1 MIDDILNQT
10 TRALLQL
17 TLIPGLGPK
26 RLFTLLDTH
35 TDPRAILDATAS
47 SLRQMLSVGRGTADR
62 IVRGRQESLE
72 ALQREIELINQYD
85 TNLVSILDDEYPK
98 LLRMINDPPCILY
111 VQGDLQWCKTG
122 PSVAIVGSRRCS
134 AYGRDQAGRLSAGL
148 AQAGLTIVSGGA
160 RGIDSE
166 AHRGALRVNGQTIA
180 VLGSGLANVYPPEN
194 DELFAEIAEHE
205 GAVVSELAMATEPIA
220 KNFPRRNRIISG
232 LSLGT
237 LVIEASERSG
247 ALITARLACEDH
259 NRTLM
264 ILPGRVDSPTS
275 AGCLRILR
283 QGWGELVRD
292 VADILETLD
301 AGGVN
306 FLLDATIPQI
316 GETNS
321 TSSLFDKKRTTA
333 DTTKTNQKQA
343 EERSL
348 TLAGLTESQR
358 KIYEALDGEPVELDE
373 LSARTGLDISRL
385 QADVTMLQIRGLIAR
400 KTTAGI
406 SLSRG

>member
-1 MIDDILNQT
+1 MIDDHLDSK

-26 RLFTLLDTH
+26 RLFTLLKTF
-35 TDPRAILDATAS
+35 TEPRSILDATAS
-47 SLRQMLSVGRGTADR
+47 SLRQVHGIGRDTADQ
-62 IVRGRQESLE
+62 IVSGRQKSLE
-72 ALQREIELINQYD
+72 SLQREIELINQYD
-85 TNLVSILDDEYPK
+85 AKLISILDDEYPK
-98 LLRMINDPPCILY
+98 LLRMIDDPPCILY
-111 VQGDLQWCKTG
+111 VQGNLQLCIRE

-166 AHRGALRVNGQTIA
+166 AHRGALRVNGKTIA
-180 VLGSGLANVYPPEN
+180 VLGSGLAKVYPPEN
-194 DELFAEIAEHE
+194 EDLFTEIAEHE
-205 GAVVSELAMATEPIA
+205 GAVVSELAMETGPTA

-275 AGCLRILR
+275 TGCLRILR

-292 VADILETLD
+292 VADILEALD

-306 FLLDATIPQI
+306 FLLDATIPQL
-316 GETNS
+316 GETSS
-321 TSSLFDKKRTTA
+321 TSSLFDNKITAA
-333 DTTKTNQKQA
+333 DTTTKQKQTA
-343 EERSL
+343 EHPL